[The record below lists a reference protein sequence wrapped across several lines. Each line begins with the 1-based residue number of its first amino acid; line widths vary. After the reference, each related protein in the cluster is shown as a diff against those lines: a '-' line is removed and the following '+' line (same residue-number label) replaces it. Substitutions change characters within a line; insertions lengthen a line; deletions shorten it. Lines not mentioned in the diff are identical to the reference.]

1 VSPTAAAR
9 ETADL
14 AAAALWA
21 AVMGCAIGA
30 GIGAWLIGEGVRRLV
45 RR

>member
-1 VSPTAAAR
+1 MTDTAR
-9 ETADL
+9 EATDL
-14 AAAALWA
+14 VAAALWA

-30 GIGAWLIGEGVRRLV
+30 GIGAWLIGAGVRRLV